1 MPRVRTTSLRL
12 PGWQRLLPLML
23 ALALVPYP
31 VAAVNSAAQTG
42 ARDLVNA
49 KARQLF
55 LLHRREIK
63 ALERTLHN
71 TAFRDYFVTTDSA
84 RKAQLESEIE
94 QASRKLQHFSEI
106 EEICL
111 VDRSGHE
118 LVRLVNGALEPHINH
133 GQDAKTFFDAGFALP
148 EGDVLISPVYRA
160 HALDRWVF
168 AYITPVKVA
177 GENVALL
184 HYAQELASFVAVLGE
199 DLDAA
204 RQALLVVDEAGR
216 VLFDS
221 RLPQA
226 ALVAASLPDRASG
239 SSGAAI
245 VAAAEAGAELDGFAT
260 AAKKVRGWTLV
271 ALQR

>member
-1 MPRVRTTSLRL
+1 M
-12 PGWQRLLPLML
+12 LPLVL
-23 ALALVPYP
+23 ALALAPCP
-31 VAAVNSAAQTG
+31 VAAANSAAQTG

-63 ALERTLHN
+63 ALERTLRN
-71 TAFRDYFVTTDSA
+71 TAFRDFFVTTDPA
-84 RKAQLESEIE
+84 RQAQLRGEIE
-94 QASRKLQHFSEI
+94 QASRKLQHFSAS

-111 VDRSGHE
+111 IDRTGHE
-118 LVRLVNGALEPHINH
+118 LVRLVDGALEPHINH
-133 GQDAKTFFDAGFALP
+133 GQEARHFFEAAFTLP
-148 EGDVLISPVYRA
+148 EGDVLVSRVYPS
-160 HALDRWVF
+160 HTLDRWVF
-168 AYITPVKVA
+168 AYVTPVKVA

-199 DLDAA
+199 DLDGA
-204 RQALLVVDEAGR
+204 RQALLVVDESGR

-221 RLPQA
+221 RQPQPV
-226 ALVAASLPDRASG
+226 LDAASLPDRVGDHSV
-239 SSGAAI
+239 AAI
-245 VAAAEAGAELDGFAT
+245 VAAAEAGAVLDGFAT

>member
-1 MPRVRTTSLRL
+1 M
-12 PGWQRLLPLML
+12 LPLVL
-23 ALALVPYP
+23 VLALVPYP

-71 TAFRDYFVTTDSA
+71 TAFRDYFVTTEPA
-84 RKAQLESEIE
+84 RKAQLQSEIE
-94 QASRKLQHFSEI
+94 QASRKLQHFSTS

-111 VDRSGHE
+111 IDRTGHE
-118 LVRLVNGALEPHINH
+118 LVRLVDGALEPHINH
-133 GQDAKTFFDAGFALP
+133 GQDAKFFFDAAFALP
-148 EGDVLISPVYRA
+148 EGDVLVSPVYRA

-168 AYITPVKVA
+168 AYVTPVKVA

-199 DLDAA
+199 DLDVA
-204 RQALLVVDEAGR
+204 RQVLLVVDEAGR

-221 RLPQA
+221 RQPQA
-226 ALVAASLPDRASG
+226 APAAASLPDRAGEHSVT
-239 SSGAAI
+239 AI
-245 VAAAEAGAELDGFAT
+245 VAAAESGAELDGFAT

-271 ALQR
+271 AFQR

>member
-1 MPRVRTTSLRL
+1 M
-12 PGWQRLLPLML
+12 LPLVLVLM
-23 ALALVPYP
+23 LALVPYP
-31 VAAVNSAAQTG
+31 VAAANSAAQTG

-71 TAFRDYFVTTDSA
+71 AAFRDYFVTTDPV
-84 RKAQLESEIE
+84 RQAQLRSEIE
-94 QASRKLQHFSEI
+94 QASRKLQHFSAS

-111 VDRSGHE
+111 IDRTGHE
-118 LVRLVNGALEPHINH
+118 LVRLVDGVLEPHINH
-133 GQDAKTFFDAGFALP
+133 GQDAKYFFDAAFALP
-148 EGDVLISPVYRA
+148 EGDVLVSPVYRA

-168 AYITPVKVA
+168 AYVTPVRVA
-177 GENVALL
+177 GANVALL
-184 HYAQELASFVAVLGE
+184 HYAQELASFVAALGE

-221 RLPQA
+221 RQPQP
-226 ALVAASLPDRASG
+226 ALDAASLPERVG
-239 SSGAAI
+239 GHSGAAI
-245 VAAAEAGAELDGFAT
+245 VAAAETGAVLDGFAT

-271 ALQR
+271 ALQL